1 MEVEIATV
9 DNGQWLCPKLN
20 ALNALN
26 ASGHHSS
33 GSSSS

>member
-9 DNGQWLCPKLN
+9 GNGQWLCPK
-20 ALNALN
+20 LN